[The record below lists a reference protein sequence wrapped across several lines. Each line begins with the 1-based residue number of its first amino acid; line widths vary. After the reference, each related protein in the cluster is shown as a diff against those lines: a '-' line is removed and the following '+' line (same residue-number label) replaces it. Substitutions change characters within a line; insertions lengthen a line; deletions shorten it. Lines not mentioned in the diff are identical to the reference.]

1 MDKAVY
7 KEAIRLSRSFNSRS
21 TEETKKLYGTI
32 QRAVAVAQKK
42 NGKESELAMNFLL
55 EVYEPYIKKIAGRYF
70 PYVESPM
77 EFDDV
82 FQEVCVIFLLL
93 TYKYNKDI
101 SSFSYYINLMLP
113 QYMNVWIQKVN
124 STSIVPVDIKVIES
138 TLCHPAFDTEEK
150 VFDYFNGLIFEK
162 EYTTFIQR
170 RSEKSSRSS
179 TVKEVCNR
187 IFLGNTTCSELADE
201 LDISYHAVY
210 EIINKIKKE
219 LMFFFNEN
227 SFGEY
232 FVTSTGEFYKVY
244 EQ

>member
-1 MDKAVY
+1 MNKTVYEEAV
-7 KEAIRLSRSFNSRS
+7 RLSRNFNSRS
-21 TEETKKLYGTI
+21 VEETKQLYSTI
-32 QRAVAVAQKK
+32 QDAVALAQIKE
-42 NGKESELAMNFLL
+42 GKESELAMNFLL
-55 EVYEPYIKKIAGRYF
+55 EVYEPYVKKIAGRYF
-70 PYVESPM
+70 PYVETPI

-113 QYMNVWIQKVN
+113 QYMNVWMQKVN
-124 STSIVPVDIKVIES
+124 SSSTTPVDIKVIES
-138 TLCHPAFDTEEK
+138 TLCHPAFDTAEK

-162 EYTTFIQR
+162 EYTAFIQK

-179 TVKEVCNR
+179 TVKEVCQR

-201 LDISYHAVY
+201 LNISYHAVY

-219 LMFFFNEN
+219 LVLFFNEN
-227 SFGEY
+227 NFGEY
-232 FVTSTGEFYKVY
+232 VVTSTGEFYKAY
-244 EQ
+244 G